1 MDYTVLRNVTSFL
14 FTLDFK
20 RGRQRRCFTTILEAV
35 VDTMSQ
41 KWALS
46 QTANKASGVCPVCKA
61 TRQLHLKDGTLH
73 QHGPRTN
80 RCPGTG
86 QKPLSFLCDPIT
98 PAAFSPTV
106 PSQACSQF
114 PVATPIDY
122 RTAVN
127 SSVSHP
133 PYWQRSI
140 KHIPKAAR
148 FTCARTLTSVL
159 STVVAHPES
168 AANWQAILDFGFDI
182 LRCPVR
188 GGKRHN
194 LSSTILKRCGGN
206 ASEGDFRPPTFQFMR
221 RADDESLRAAAVTA
235 KLEDGNIS
243 AAVRILCSDDS
254 PADFSQETWL
264 KLQDKHPNCSS
275 TSALQISQSVGHP
288 AYQTTEAVVMKMIR
302 SFPAGSAAGSDGFRP
317 QHLMELVQSS
327 DAGSALLTAVTS
339 FVNLLLDGSC
349 HEDFRH
355 VFFGGRLIALHKKSG
370 GIRPIA
376 IGCTWRRLSAKCANA
391 FACEKLVSMFCP
403 RQVGVAV
410 KGGCEAAVH
419 ATRRYMDH
427 MPLDHVVAKL
437 DFYNAFNCM
446 DRCYM
451 LNQVAE
457 VIPELYKFC
466 CLSYG
471 QSSTLQ
477 FGDYIISS
485 EVGVQQGD
493 PLGALLFCIGLHPI
507 LSATRSELTIGYMD
521 DVTLGGSCADV
532 AADVELFRS
541 EGSNIGLVLNID
553 KCEVIARQSTSSAT
567 SVLSQFSRIDITDSC
582 LLGAPLHV
590 GQALTSALENKSEVL
605 KKAVDRLRHIPA
617 HDALILM
624 RSSFSAPR
632 LMHILRCSPC
642 HGHSA
647 LAAFDNML
655 RNGVSSFTNS
665 KLSDIQW
672 TQACLPIRDG
682 GLGIR
687 RASSLA
693 LPAFLASAASTAALQ
708 ESILGNQFV
717 VPDSSVETARAT
729 WSSLYQTDP
738 PVGLSV
744 NRQRSW
750 DAPVIQRDLMSVHD
764 AASTAED
771 HARLLAI
778 KSPHA
783 SDWLFALPIS
793 SCGLRLDDEA
803 VRVAVGLRLGL
814 QLCQTHRC
822 PCGTTVDTRG
832 LHGLSCRRSSGRA
845 ARHQQLNDLIYR
857 AIRRAD
863 IPAAKE
869 PAGLTRI
876 DGKRPDGLTL
886 TPWQGGRSLTWD
898 VTVVD
903 TFAASYLAVNSIAA
917 GGACA
922 AAVARKSAKYAC
934 LASTYYFVPIAVETL
949 GTINS
954 EALEFLVELGRRITA
969 VSKDNRES
977 SFLFQRLSVLI
988 QRFNAVAFRGSFELD
1003 IDR

>member
-1 MDYTVLRNVTSFL
+1 
-14 FTLDFK
+14 
-20 RGRQRRCFTTILEAV
+20 
-35 VDTMSQ
+35 MSQ
-41 KWALS
+41 KWIMS

-86 QKPLSFLCDPIT
+86 QKPLTNVCNPIT
-98 PAAFSPTV
+98 SASSPPPV

-114 PVATPIDY
+114 PL
-122 RTAVN
+122 VN
-127 SSVSHP
+127 SVAYNPDSFVSHP

-148 FTCARTLTSVL
+148 FTCAQTLTSL
-159 STVVAHPES
+159 LRAVVAHPEL
-168 AANWQAILDFGFDI
+168 AANWQAILDFGFNI

-194 LSSTILKRCGGN
+194 MSSTILKRCGGS
-206 ASEGDFRPPTFQFMR
+206 ASEDVFRHPPSQTLR
-221 RADDESLRAAAVTA
+221 RADPESLKASAVTA

-243 AAVRILCSDDS
+243 AAVRILCSNDS
-254 PADFSQETWL
+254 QADFSDETWL
-264 KLQDKHPNCSS
+264 KLREKHPNCSS
-275 TSALQISQSVGHP
+275 STPHMVSPSVGHS
-288 AYQTTEAVVMKMIR
+288 AFQATEAEVMKMIR

-317 QHLMELVQSS
+317 QHLLELVQSS
-327 DAGSALLTAVTS
+327 DAGSALLAASTS

-349 HEDFRH
+349 HDDFRH
-355 VFFGGRLIALHKKSG
+355 IFFGGRLIALNKKSG

-376 IGCTWRRLSAKCANA
+376 IGCTWRRLAAKCANA
-391 FACEKLVSMFCP
+391 FACEKLVSFFSP

-419 ATRRYMDH
+419 ATRRYMEN
-427 MPLDHVVAKL
+427 MPSDNVVAKL
-437 DFYNAFNCM
+437 DFYNAFNSL

-451 LNQVAE
+451 LDKVAE
-457 VIPELYKFC
+457 VIPEIYKFC
-466 CLSYG
+466 FSAY
-471 QSSTLQ
+471 SRPSVLQ
-477 FGDYIISS
+477 FGNYTISS

-507 LSATRSELTIGYMD
+507 LSATSSELTFGFMD
-521 DVTLGGSCADV
+521 DVTLGGPCTVV

-541 EGSNIGLVLNID
+541 HGSKFGLMLNID
-553 KCEVIARQSTSSAT
+553 KCEVITRQSALLPDTVLQGFRRINYTNSS
-567 SVLSQFSRIDITDSC
+567 
-582 LLGAPLHV
+582 LLGAPLLA
-590 GQALTSALENKSEVL
+590 GQALTAALVNKLEVL
-605 KKAVDRLRHIPA
+605 QTAVDRLRHVPA
-617 HDALILM
+617 HDALVLL

-632 LMHILRCSPC
+632 LLHILRCSPC
-642 HGHSA
+642 HGHPA
-647 LAAFDNML
+647 LSAFDDLL
-655 RNGVSSFTNS
+655 RKGVSLILNS

-708 ESILGNQFV
+708 GSILGNHVV
-717 VPDSSVETARAT
+717 VPDSCVETARQT
-729 WSSLYQTDP
+729 WTILYTTDP
-738 PVGLSV
+738 PAGMFV
-744 NRQRSW
+744 NLQRSW
-750 DAPVIQRDLMSVHD
+750 DTPVIQKDIKSVFD

-771 HARLLAI
+771 RARLIAI
-778 KSPHA
+778 QSPHA

-803 VRVAVGLRLGL
+803 VRIAVGLRLGL
-814 QLCQTHRC
+814 HLCQVHQC
-822 PCGTTVDTRG
+822 PCGSTVDARG
-832 LHGLSCRRSSGRA
+832 LHGLSCRRSSGRT
-845 ARHQQLNDLIYR
+845 ARHQQLNDLVYR
-857 AIRRAD
+857 ALRRAD
-863 IPAAKE
+863 VPAVKE
-869 PAGLTRI
+869 PTGLTRT

-886 TPWQGGRSLTWD
+886 IPWQGGRSLTWD

-903 TFAASYLAVNSIAA
+903 TFAASYLAVNSTAA
-917 GGACA
+917 GGAFA
-922 AAVARKSAKYAC
+922 AAVARKSAKYAS
-934 LASTYYFVPIAVETL
+934 LASSYSFMPIAVETL

-954 EALEFLVELGRRITA
+954 EAVDFLAELGRRIA
-969 VSKDNRES
+969 AISKDIRES

-988 QRFNAVAFRGSFELD
+988 QRFNAVAFRGSFAFEA
-1003 IDR
+1003 DR